1 MDYCLSKL
9 KLPLLAVAAGAM
21 VLSARAQQ
29 SGQPI
34 IFSPPQA
41 GGAQSDTPSL
51 APQNSQMPV
60 LPGTLQAPDP
70 GFNFQAPNDP
80 PALPSQ
86 QANASEQQR
95 MGKMLE
101 ERKNWTLMTPAEIF
115 GVTATEKLLQPPER
129 DAMGREKNQ
138 TQLERYLDRENQY
151 RAGPTNDLQND
162 SADSPWNFSRDK
174 DKDNANPFGSSR
186 PVTDAAQN
194 LNRFLNGQRNNEV
207 SASQNGIVSWDSF
220 NAPPAQPTPEKQNL
234 EQLAAM
240 ERFRQLLE
248 PSPASA
254 TPSPASRFF
263 AVPKTVLDPNITQP
277 DFMPNPAG
285 ASFIPLSGGTGK
297 PAGLTALPGIVNS
310 TLQPAVT
317 PAWAPQPP
325 PWLVQTPQQPFTFT
339 MPQRKF

>member
-1 MDYCLSKL
+1 MDFCLPKL
-9 KLPLLAVAAGAM
+9 KLPLLAIATGAM
-21 VLSARAQQ
+21 VLAAGAQP

-34 IFSPPQA
+34 IFSSPQA
-41 GGAQSDTPSL
+41 GDAQSDTPSL
-51 APQNSQMPV
+51 SPQNSQMPV
-60 LPGTLQAPDP
+60 LPDTLQAPDS

-80 PALPSQ
+80 LALPPQ

-115 GVTATEKLLQPPER
+115 GVTATEKLLQLPER

-151 RAGPTNDLQND
+151 RAGPTNDLQNGSD
-162 SADSPWNFSRDK
+162 DSPWNFSHDN
-174 DKDNANPFGSSR
+174 DKDNANAFGSSR

-207 SASQNGIVSWDSF
+207 SARQNGIVSWDSF

-248 PSPASA
+248 PTPASA
-254 TPSPASRFF
+254 TPSPDSRFF
-263 AVPKTVLDPNITQP
+263 PVPKTVLDPNIAQP
-277 DFMPNPAG
+277 DFVPNPSG
-285 ASFIPLSGGTGK
+285 ASFTPLSSGIGK
-297 PAGLTALPGIVNS
+297 PSGLTALPGITTS
-310 TLQPAVT
+310 AARTTTT

-325 PWLVQTPQQPFTFT
+325 PWLLQGPQPFTFT